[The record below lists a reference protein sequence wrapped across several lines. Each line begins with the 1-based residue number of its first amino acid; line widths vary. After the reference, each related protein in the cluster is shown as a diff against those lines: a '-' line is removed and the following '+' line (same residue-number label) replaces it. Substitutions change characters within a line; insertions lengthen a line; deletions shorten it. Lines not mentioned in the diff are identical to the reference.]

1 MKGQEKTARAI
12 TLKEY
17 INTTNMRR
25 QVMSRTKSKDR

>member
-1 MKGQEKTARAI
+1 MKGQEKTAKGI

-25 QVMSRTKSKDR
+25 AAISRTKSKDK